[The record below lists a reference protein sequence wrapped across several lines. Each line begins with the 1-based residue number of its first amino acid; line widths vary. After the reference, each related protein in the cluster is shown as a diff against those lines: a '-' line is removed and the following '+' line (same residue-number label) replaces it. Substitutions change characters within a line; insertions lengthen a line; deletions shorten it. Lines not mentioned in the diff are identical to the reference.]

1 MIKFRLGNELKQF
14 ENLEELFKT
23 RRQERN
29 KIFGTYL
36 TDLGDKNLDK
46 EALIE
51 KVGGQITTLE
61 DYQQNLKQLLEVVE
75 DELSTEKSEKVV
87 EDLGTALE
95 NPRTKERAIEKL
107 KELGIIQ

>member
-1 MIKFRLGNELKQF
+1 MLVLRKKNEAKEFQTVAD
-14 ENLEELFKT
+14 LFKT
-23 RRQERN
+23 TRQERN

-51 KVGGQITTLE
+51 KVKGQITTLE

>member
-36 TDLGDKNLDK
+36 TDTGDKVLDK

-51 KVGGQITTLE
+51 KVGEQITTLE
-61 DYQQNLKQLLEVVE
+61 DYLQNLKQLLEVAE
-75 DELSTEKSEKVV
+75 NELNAERSEKVV

-95 NPRTKERAIEKL
+95 NPQTRERAIEKL

>member
-1 MIKFRLGNELKQF
+1 MIKYRLGNELKQY

-51 KVGGQITTLE
+51 KVKGQITTLE
-61 DYQQNLKQLLEVVE
+61 DYQQNLKQLSSF
-75 DELSTEKSEKVV
+75 ELQKSI
-87 EDLGTALE
+87 LIYQSFL
-95 NPRTKERAIEKL
+95 L
-107 KELGIIQ
+107 